1 MVFKGSNVVKK
12 FKLSEI
18 TLNITDGEHGTVQD
32 DKNGKYYLLSCKN
45 VKNGNINITQSDRII
60 SKESFDKIQKRIK
73 LEKNDILITTVGTIG
88 EMAIIKTDEINYCF
102 QRSVG
107 IIKPN
112 PKIVNPYF
120 MYYALKKEMRQIGT
134 FVKGAVQKCLFI
146 NDMKL
151 IEIEIPDIIN
161 QEKIVKILNNIDKKI
176 ELNNQISD
184 NLLEMSQLIF
194 SNYINENKSINYC
207 KIKDLNPKLETGKRP
222 NGGVGNILNGIPSI
236 GAESIKK
243 VGYFD
248 YSKTKYVTEE
258 YFEKMKKGI
267 VKGYE
272 ILIYKDGGKPGYF
285 MPNFSM
291 FGEGFPYERCAVNE
305 HVFLLDF
312 NSIRFNIF
320 YYYYFNSEEIR
331 HKLHVLGSKSAAIP
345 GINQQD
351 ILNLEIPCVKEKDAY
366 ELFDILEFNTKMI
379 IKNSKQN
386 HKLCQLR
393 DTLLPKLMN
402 GEIDL
407 DKIEI

>member
-1 MVFKGSNVVKK
+1 MEFKKIKLKDISVRITKGTTPEKEAFKGKDVIYIKSDSLNYHGFMDETAFVTIDQKTHES
-12 FKLSEI
+12 KL
-18 TLNITDGEHGTVQD
+18 
-32 DKNGKYYLLSCKN
+32 
-45 VKNGNINITQSDRII
+45 
-60 SKESFDKIQKRIK
+60 KRSI
-73 LEKNDILITTVGTIG
+73 LRENDILYSIAGAYLGKIG
-88 EMAIIKTDEINYCF
+88 LVKKEYLPANTN
-102 QRSVG
+102 QAVG
-107 IIKPN
+107 IISIDYNLALPKYVYYYLQQLKVRYYANNSIAQSAQPN
-112 PKIVNPYF
+112 INLEQLGQFDIALCEMEEQNKIVNI
-120 MYYALKKEMRQIGT
+120 LDS
-134 FVKGAVQKCLFI
+134 I
-146 NDMKL
+146 N
-151 IEIEIPDIIN
+151 
-161 QEKIVKILNNIDKKI
+161 KKI
-176 ELNNQISD
+176 ELNNQIND

-291 FGEGFPYERCAVNE
+291 FGEGFPYERCAINE

-312 NSIRFNIF
+312 NNIRFNIF

-402 GEIDL
+402 GEINL
-407 DKIEI
+407 SNVNI